1 MQEKQN
7 AEDNKA
13 SSSFDKDGKVENF
26 EFNYKYEKTQG
37 NKIEHEEISIMKF
50 ESNLQK
56 DSNSSVKKPSKD
68 DQNSINQ
75 IKTNPIKDKLITSLI
90 ILSLIILA
98 FPFLYNIF
106 IHFHR

>member
-1 MQEKQN
+1 IAILNCSVAKTIITLFEFIIEWAKENSEKKITLQEKQN

-56 DSNSSVKKPSKD
+56 DSNSSVKK
-68 DQNSINQ
+68 
-75 IKTNPIKDKLITSLI
+75 
-90 ILSLIILA
+90 
-98 FPFLYNIF
+98 
-106 IHFHR
+106 